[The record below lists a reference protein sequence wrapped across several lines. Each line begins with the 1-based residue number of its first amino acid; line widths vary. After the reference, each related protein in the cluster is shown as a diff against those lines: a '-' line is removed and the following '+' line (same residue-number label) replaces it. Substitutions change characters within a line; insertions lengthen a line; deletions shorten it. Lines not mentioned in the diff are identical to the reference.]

1 MKRPNLSALS
11 AAAAV
16 ALTGMSANADPAPSR
31 TGHVHSYILLD
42 RTGSMQS
49 IWEET
54 LSSVNAYAGGLAKTT
69 PDQSVQA
76 DITLA
81 VFDAQ
86 EGLQFDVI
94 RKATPA
100 GEWRKVTDED
110 ATPRGMTPLYDA
122 IGRLVALAEEDA
134 PERAVVVIMTDG
146 EENASQEVT
155 REGARSALDRIR
167 ARGWEVVFLG
177 ADFTNFG
184 DAVGVGQTTSRN
196 MGVKKGQMKETM
208 ERLSEKSRAW
218 AAGEA
223 PSVEWTPEDR
233 AIAGEA
239 EAGQDKSAPRTSPQT
254 GRRAPTGSNP

>member
-1 MKRPNLSALS
+1 MKRPKIAALS

-16 ALTGMSANADPAPSR
+16 ALSSLSAQADPAPVRSD
-31 TGHVHSYILLD
+31 HVHSYILLD

-54 LSSVNAYAGGLAKTT
+54 LSSVNAYAAGLSKRGS
-69 PDQSVQA
+69 DQSAQPR
-76 DITLA
+76 ITLA
-81 VFDAQ
+81 VFDSQ

-94 RKATPA
+94 RKSSPA
-100 GEWRKVTDED
+100 ESWKKVTDED

-146 EENASQEVT
+146 EENSSREVT
-155 REGARSALDRIR
+155 REGARAALDRIR
-167 ARGWEVVFLG
+167 SKGWEVVFLG

-184 DAVGVGQTTSRN
+184 DAVGIGQTTSRN
-196 MGVKKGQMKETM
+196 MGVKKGQMKQTM

-223 PSVEWTPEDR
+223 PSVEWTAEDR

-239 EAGQDKSAPRTSPQT
+239 EAGQNKKGPQARPPSEQRAH
-254 GRRAPTGSNP
+254 GRSSQ